1 MRTKNSQL
9 FKITSVDPIQSSN
22 HRPLARYY
30 GTASSNLFFEI
41 RIFFLSFIVRII
53 SLISMAFW
61 GYFTVVSTQLMI
73 ISELCCSI
81 SYRRSN
87 TFSLKTYPFIDLLFL
102 WTLRELYSV
111 KEPCH
116 MRMHFVCRLNWRQI
130 SLQLKSLSLSFW
142 YSDSFFQLKLQICN
156 CIIIINSPSSFW
168 KKKWLIYLDSEN
180 RMYYLAN
187 LP

>member
-41 RIFFLSFIVRII
+41 RNFFSQFYRQNHQP
-53 SLISMAFW
+53 
-61 GYFTVVSTQLMI
+61 YFYGFLRLFYSCINPVND

-111 KEPCH
+111 KGPCH